1 MSRKTKNETTQIQGL
16 SNTTLEMYFHRPETG
31 PIEIVHE
38 PPSSARVFPPV
49 RLGKS
54 TLLTLADSRAAATP
68 LIPPTPFLHYNIHIL
83 KSNLQKAIRRGA
95 IPVALATAQQIAY
108 QDPNELV
115 RRLPIL
121 MCEDTLLVPPLFVEC
136 VWLMV
141 AVSKGYELTTADN
154 TILLQTVGACLAA
167 GGRYNLHAEL
177 AGGAI
182 RSAAPNDPVNLAFT
196 LRIAFGGMG
205 GDMAFLG
212 RLQKR
217 WCARELP
224 CGSASAIVTAEPEPF
239 VASKHLLL
247 EAIDF
252 HCFKHMIRDCGGGL
266 SKEVVWWHC
275 SSPNVRTVVG
285 LGAVD
290 QIATEAQ
297 RREETAAEYA
307 AHAETIHAFQ
317 VKKAAEFVGTVPTHV
332 FKQLSIAPWVTK
344 V

>member
-1 MSRKTKNETTQIQGL
+1 
-16 SNTTLEMYFHRPETG
+16 MYFHRPVSG

-38 PPSSARVFPPV
+38 LPSSARVFPPV

-54 TLLTLADSRAAATP
+54 TLLTLADSRVGAATP
-68 LIPPTPFLHYNIHIL
+68 PPSPSFLHYNVHVL

-95 IPVALATAQQIAY
+95 VEPALATAQQILY

-121 MCEDTLLVPPLFVEC
+121 MCEDSLLIPTLFVEC

-141 AVSKGYELTTADN
+141 ALSKGYVLTTADN
-154 TILLQTVGACLAA
+154 ALLLDTVAACLAA

-177 AGGAI
+177 GGGSL
-182 RSAAPNDPVNLAFT
+182 RAASPNDPVNLAFT
-196 LRIAFGGMG
+196 LRVAYGGMG

-217 WCARELP
+217 WCARELL
-224 CGSASAIVTAEPEPF
+224 CADAVTGTIVKTEPF
-239 VASKHLLL
+239 TPSKHLLL
-247 EAIDF
+247 EAMDF

-275 SSPNVRTVVG
+275 SSPNVRPVVG
-285 LGAVD
+285 LGDAD
-290 QIATEAQ
+290 QVATESQ
-297 RREETAAEYA
+297 RREETAAEYD
-307 AHAETIHAFQ
+307 AHCATIRAFQ
-317 VKKAAEFVGTVPTHV
+317 MKKVAEFVGETPTPA
-332 FKQLSIAPWVTK
+332 FKQLSIKTWMTK

>member
-1 MSRKTKNETTQIQGL
+1 
-16 SNTTLEMYFHRPETG
+16 MYFHRPASG

-38 PPSSARVFPPV
+38 LPSGARVFPPV

-54 TLLTLADSRAAATP
+54 TLLTLADSRVATAVP
-68 LIPPTPFLHYNIHIL
+68 LTPPPSPPFLHYNVHVL

-95 IPVALATAQQIAY
+95 AAAALATAQQIAY

-121 MCEDTLLVPPLFVEC
+121 MCEDTLLAPTLFVEC

-141 AVSKGYELTTADN
+141 AVSKDYVLTTADN
-154 TILLQTVGACLAA
+154 ATLLAAVSACLGA

-177 AGGAI
+177 GGGSL
-182 RSAAPNDPVNLAFT
+182 RTAAPNDPVNLAFT
-196 LRIAFGGMG
+196 LRMAYGGMG

-224 CGSASAIVTAEPEPF
+224 CFSGAASVAEPEPF
-239 VASKHLLL
+239 TPTKHLLP

-275 SSPNVRTVVG
+275 SSPNVRPVVG
-285 LGAVD
+285 LGAAD

-307 AHAETIHAFQ
+307 AHAASIRAFQ
-317 VKKAAEFVGTVPTHV
+317 MKKVTEFVGEVPSPA
-332 FKQLSIAPWVTK
+332 FKQLSIMNWMTK
-344 V
+344 AKE